1 MVNFPTY
8 TGRHWGRDVKGL
20 TPMADRL
27 VRNSN
32 SLRAVPATDWGHGA
46 IEPMLPAL
54 LRGVIF
60 ISVLAAPFVAALLA
74 G

>member
-1 MVNFPTY
+1 MP
-8 TGRHWGRDVKGL
+8 
-20 TPMADRL
+20 
-27 VRNSN
+27 
-32 SLRAVPATDWGHGA
+32 AVPALDRGYGV
-46 IEPMLPAL
+46 IEPMLPAM

>member
-1 MVNFPTY
+1 
-8 TGRHWGRDVKGL
+8 
-20 TPMADRL
+20 MADRL
-27 VRNSN
+27 VRIS
-32 SLRAVPATDWGHGA
+32 SSPCVVPTPNWGRGT

-60 ISVLAAPFVAALLA
+60 ISVLSVPFVAALLA

>member
-1 MVNFPTY
+1 
-8 TGRHWGRDVKGL
+8 
-20 TPMADRL
+20 MADRL
-27 VRNSN
+27 VRNFS
-32 SLRAVPATDWGHGA
+32 SLRALPSPDGSRAGA
-46 IEPMLPAL
+46 IEPMLPAI

>member
-1 MVNFPTY
+1 
-8 TGRHWGRDVKGL
+8 
-20 TPMADRL
+20 MADRL
-27 VRNSN
+27 VRNSS
-32 SLRAVPATDWGHGA
+32 SLHAVRFPAQAGV

-60 ISVLAAPFVAALLA
+60 MSVLAAPFVAALLA

>member
-1 MVNFPTY
+1 
-8 TGRHWGRDVKGL
+8 
-20 TPMADRL
+20 MADRL
-27 VRNSN
+27 VRNSV
-32 SLRAVPATDWGHGA
+32 SLRALPGPDRGRGA
-46 IEPMLPAL
+46 IEPILPAL

>member
-1 MVNFPTY
+1 
-8 TGRHWGRDVKGL
+8 
-20 TPMADRL
+20 MADRL
-27 VRNSN
+27 VRNSS
-32 SLRAVPATDWGHGA
+32 SLHALQVPARARGA

>member
-1 MVNFPTY
+1 
-8 TGRHWGRDVKGL
+8 
-20 TPMADRL
+20 MADRL
-27 VRNSN
+27 VRNST
-32 SLRAVPATDWGHGA
+32 SLRAVPAPDWARGA

-54 LRGVIF
+54 LRCVIF

>member
-1 MVNFPTY
+1 
-8 TGRHWGRDVKGL
+8 
-20 TPMADRL
+20 MADRL
-27 VRNSN
+27 VRNS
-32 SLRAVPATDWGHGA
+32 SSVRAVPSHRDHGA
-46 IEPMLPAL
+46 LEPMLPAL

>member
-1 MVNFPTY
+1 
-8 TGRHWGRDVKGL
+8 
-20 TPMADRL
+20 MADRV
-27 VRNSN
+27 VRNSI
-32 SLRAVPATDWGHGA
+32 SLRAVPAPDQGSGA
-46 IEPMLPAL
+46 TEPMLPAL

>member
-1 MVNFPTY
+1 
-8 TGRHWGRDVKGL
+8 
-20 TPMADRL
+20 MADRL
-27 VRNSN
+27 ARIS
-32 SLRAVPATDWGHGA
+32 SAPCTVPMFESRHGL

-54 LRGVIF
+54 MRGVIF

>member
-1 MVNFPTY
+1 
-8 TGRHWGRDVKGL
+8 
-20 TPMADRL
+20 MADRL

-32 SLRAVPATDWGHGA
+32 SLRSVPFPDRIRAGA

-54 LRGVIF
+54 LRSVIF
-60 ISVLAAPFVAALLA
+60 ISVLSAPFIAALLA

>member
-1 MVNFPTY
+1 
-8 TGRHWGRDVKGL
+8 
-20 TPMADRL
+20 MADRL
-27 VRNSN
+27 VRIS
-32 SLRAVPATDWGHGA
+32 SSPRAVPAPDWGRGA
-46 IEPMLPAL
+46 IDPMLPGL

>member
-1 MVNFPTY
+1 
-8 TGRHWGRDVKGL
+8 
-20 TPMADRL
+20 MADRL

-32 SLRAVPATDWGHGA
+32 SLRAVPAPDWGRGA

>member
-1 MVNFPTY
+1 
-8 TGRHWGRDVKGL
+8 
-20 TPMADRL
+20 MADRL
-27 VRNSN
+27 VRIS
-32 SLRAVPATDWGHGA
+32 STPRAVQASDWGRGA

>member
-1 MVNFPTY
+1 
-8 TGRHWGRDVKGL
+8 
-20 TPMADRL
+20 MADRL
-27 VRNSN
+27 VRNSI
-32 SLRAVPATDWGHGA
+32 SLRAMPAPDRGRGA

-54 LRGVIF
+54 LRGVVF

>member
-1 MVNFPTY
+1 
-8 TGRHWGRDVKGL
+8 
-20 TPMADRL
+20 MADRL
-27 VRNSN
+27 VRIS
-32 SLRAVPATDWGHGA
+32 SSPRVVPAPDRWHGA

-60 ISVLAAPFVAALLA
+60 ISVLSAPFVAALLA